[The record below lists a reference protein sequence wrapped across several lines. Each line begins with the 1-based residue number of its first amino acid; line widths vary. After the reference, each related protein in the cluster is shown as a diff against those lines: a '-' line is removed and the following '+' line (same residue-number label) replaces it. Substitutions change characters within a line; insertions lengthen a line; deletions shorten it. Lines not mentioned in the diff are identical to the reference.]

1 LTRLIS
7 HFTSK
12 KGCFMHLF
20 IKLKCFFR
28 DIEIQNST
36 NMTSQTK
43 TPFCKVCFDAKKSKD
58 EYTSHWVK
66 SKPGPDGVVVCPYLL
81 TLECRYCK
89 GKGHTPRGCPVL
101 KKRKAINYIRKPE
114 LEFNICEDNITFR
127 QPKCHVHQCSGT
139 APRRGRVNGFDGLS
153 QYSDSEDGSRQGADV
168 AIHAEPLK
176 WVDIAAKP
184 PVLKRSTADRLVTS
198 ILTEELDTMDLPA
211 LAPDDDEFLR
221 RSATGQKMSWA
232 DFCDSD

>member
-1 LTRLIS
+1 
-7 HFTSK
+7 
-12 KGCFMHLF
+12 
-20 IKLKCFFR
+20 
-28 DIEIQNST
+28 
-36 NMTSQTK
+36 MTSQTK

-66 SKPGPDGVVVCPYLL
+66 SKAGPDGVVVCPYLL
-81 TLECRYCK
+81 SLQCRYCK

-127 QPKCHVHQCSGT
+127 QPKCHVHQCSET
-139 APRRGRVNGFDGLS
+139 APRRGRVNGFDGLA

-168 AIHAEPLK
+168 VIHPEPLK
-176 WVDIAAKP
+176 WADIVANP
-184 PVLKRSTADRLVTS
+184 PVLKRSTAVPCLASGMAEGTDKL
-198 ILTEELDTMDLPA
+198 DLPA
-211 LAPDDDEFLR
+211 LDQDDDEFLR
-221 RSATGQKMSWA
+221 KSATGQKMSWA